1 MTSDIQ
7 EYEIIVEYCFHP
19 KLEHFVVRFL
29 DGSSYI
35 LKVEDLPKKLQTK
48 KPDWEDATLSE
59 GKNSILVTAK
69 KDTRQI
75 PAYLIHSV
83 GRCI

>member
-1 MTSDIQ
+1 MPSDIQ
-7 EYEIIVEYCFHP
+7 EYEIIVEYCYHP

-35 LKVEDLPKKLQTK
+35 LEIIDLPKKLQTK
-48 KPDWEDATLSE
+48 KPNWEETVLTKE
-59 GKNSILVTAK
+59 KNAILVTAK
-69 KDTRQI
+69 KDVRKI

-83 GRCI
+83 GKCI